1 MKQVVH
7 AACPHDC
14 PDACGVLI
22 TVQDG
27 RATKIQGD
35 PEHPVTRG
43 FLCAKVAKYLDR
55 VYSPDR
61 VLYPM
66 RRIGPKG
73 PGAGQGSF
81 APHDR
86 VKDPLPH
93 SQNPQNQNPHGQDL
107 RETWERISW
116 DEALDEI
123 ATRLRAIAGEFG
135 SEAILPYS
143 FGGTLGALNSAS
155 MDRRFFHR
163 LGASQLERAICSA
176 AGEAG
181 LESVLGVKMGTEPEQ
196 FRHSKYIIA
205 WASNIHANNVHL
217 WPFIAEA
224 RRNGAK
230 LVVIDPYRTRT
241 AACADWYLPINP
253 GTDAALALGM
263 MHVIIGE
270 NLHDAD
276 YVAKYTLGFEQLREK
291 VKEYPPE
298 RAAQWTGI
306 SAADIRKLALEYATV
321 RPSVIRLNYGVQ
333 RSEGGG
339 MATRAIVMLPC
350 ILGSWKEIGGG
361 LQMST
366 SGATAFRTEVLKRP
380 DLMKVALG
388 REARTINMVEL
399 GRVLNTLNDPP
410 VKALFVY
417 GSNPAAVAPRHNEVV
432 RGLLRPDLFTVVHE
446 QFFTDTTDYA
456 DIVLPATTFFEHK
469 DLQKAY
475 GHYYLQVSNQAIA
488 PLGECR
494 SNVEVF
500 RALAERMG
508 FEEECFVETVD
519 EMIDAA
525 LDSKDPWLEGISR
538 ERLEQGQVRLN
549 FGTHVADAQA
559 AELRSARPGQRP
571 GPTQTDLIQT
581 DSTQAEPF
589 LPFAR
594 GGFRTAS
601 GKAELYSEA
610 VKALGLD
617 PVANFTPPSESRHGT
632 KQSTLPLE
640 LLARKADNFLNS
652 TFSNVPSVREMEE
665 PGLLEIS
672 AADAQARG
680 IGNGDEVRVF
690 NHRGDIVLRARVD
703 GKVQPGVVSA
713 TLNWAKMTPGF
724 QSINALTSEKL
735 TDMGNSATFYS
746 VLVEVELSKPSP

>member
-55 VYSPDR
+55 VYSPGR

-66 RRIGPKG
+66 RRIVPKG
-73 PGAGQGSF
+73 PVEGQLSF
-81 APHDR
+81 APH
-86 VKDPLPH
+86 
-93 SQNPQNQNPHGQDL
+93 GQQKAAVPTQTSSRTDS
-107 RETWERISW
+107 ETTTEIAQAWQRISW
-116 DEALDEI
+116 EEALDEI
-123 ATRLRAIAGEFG
+123 ASRLRAISAEFG

-143 FGGTLGALNSAS
+143 YGGTLGTLNGGS

-163 LGASQLERAICSA
+163 LGASQLERSICSA

-181 LESVLGVKMGTEPEQ
+181 LKSVLGVKMGTEPEQ

-205 WASNIHANNVHL
+205 WASNIHGNNVHL
-217 WPFIAEA
+217 WPFIMEA
-224 RRNGAK
+224 RRKGAQ

-241 AACADWYLPINP
+241 AQCADWYLPINP

-291 VKEYPPE
+291 VKEYSPE
-298 RAAQWTGI
+298 RVAQWTGI
-306 SAADIRKLALEYATV
+306 SADDVRKLAREYATA
-321 RPSVIRLNYGVQ
+321 RPAVIRLNYGVQ

-339 MATRAIVMLPC
+339 MATRTIVMLPC
-350 ILGSWKEIGGG
+350 ITGSWKEVGGG
-361 LQMST
+361 LQMSV
-366 SGATAFRTEVLKRP
+366 SGAVDLNAAALKRP
-380 DLMKVALG
+380 DLMQTALG

-399 GRVLNTLNDPP
+399 GRALNTVNDPP

-417 GSNPAAVAPRHNEVV
+417 SSNPAAVCPEHNEVV
-432 RGLLRPDLFTVVHE
+432 RGLRRTDLFTVVHE

-469 DLQKAY
+469 DLQKGY
-475 GHYYLQVSNQAIA
+475 GHYYLQVSNQAIE

-494 SNVEVF
+494 SNVEMF

-508 FEEECFVETVD
+508 FGEECFRETVD
-519 EMIDAA
+519 EMIDSA
-525 LDSKDPWLEGISR
+525 LDSKDSWMSGINR

-549 FGTHVADAQA
+549 FTAGEA
-559 AELRSARPGQRP
+559 AELRSSGQPLRLRS
-571 GPTQTDLIQT
+571 GQALAAVPTQAT
-581 DSTQAEPF
+581 PF
-589 LPFAR
+589 LPFAH
-594 GGFRTAS
+594 GGFRTPS

-617 PVANFTPPSESRHGT
+617 PVAEFTPPTESRHGA
-632 KQSTLPLE
+632 KRGKLPLE
-640 LLARKADNFLNS
+640 LLARKADNFLNT
-652 TFSNVPSVREMEE
+652 TFTNVPSVQELEE
-665 PGLLEIS
+665 TGLLEIS
-672 AADAQARG
+672 GADARARG
-680 IGNGDEVRVF
+680 ISDGDRVRVF
-690 NHRGDIVLRARVD
+690 NQRGDILLKARVD

-713 TLNWAKMTPGF
+713 SLNWAKMTPGF

-746 VLVEVELSKPSP
+746 VLVEVELSKPSS